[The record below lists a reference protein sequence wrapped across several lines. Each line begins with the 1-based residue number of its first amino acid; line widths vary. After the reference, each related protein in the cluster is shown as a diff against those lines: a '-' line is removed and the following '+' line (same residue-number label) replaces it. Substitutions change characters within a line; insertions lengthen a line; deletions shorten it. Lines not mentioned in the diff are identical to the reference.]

1 MSKKY
6 TTNFLEDTNGSTGS
20 VNQVLVSTAAGID
33 WVDGSGSGIIG
44 GPYLPLAGGTLTG
57 NTNLTGSTK
66 KLILKSG
73 AQLGFEDAAPTGTIY
88 LYNDGGATSKLNI
101 GGTMWVEEA
110 GNVGIGTTA
119 PGQKLEVIGRT
130 KITQSGDA
138 LRINSSDANGSYATW
153 ENNGSNI
160 GYIGTGYHLWSSP
173 NNIATSLGIRAQ
185 TRLDLGIQASV
196 HMTILNTG
204 NVGIGT
210 TSPAEML
217 HIENSLG
224 ANIILN
230 SNTGAVNNG
239 IYMSE
244 GASSTP
250 TQNGAY
256 FYYDSSANAV
266 KLDTGT
272 SSLSTKLTVLRDSGN
287 VGIGT
292 TSPTRELEVT
302 GAGNVYIR
310 VTAPTS
316 TDSSAIEL
324 ANTAETWTIRNQ
336 DTNDNALEFSSDGG
350 TKVTMVR
357 TGNVGIGTTSPTQL
371 LHVNSTTANP
381 TGIGLQN
388 SQRYY
393 SVRSNN
399 FSLVFTDETV
409 GSERMRITSD
419 GNVGIGT
426 TSPSEK
432 LHIAGGGSGN
442 VRLDS
447 GGTYYGT
454 NVQAISSAGLK
465 IGNDDFSGYAYFH
478 NDGNVG
484 IGTTSPGSKLAVA
497 GEIRTSEGSDYT
509 TISTSGGD
517 TIFGNIS
524 SGANNIRIFNG
535 GSERMRITSAGN
547 VGIGTTSP
555 NTALEVDG
563 AISTTTSDYAQGTTG
578 SRLLLETS
586 GSGNTHS
593 YIQAQ
598 SSGGTSSA
606 EDLALQL
613 YGGNVGIGTSSP
625 SEKLAVNG
633 NASISGGI
641 YVGGVNSF
649 IWNNTANSNLR
660 FAANGS
666 EKMRIASSGNVG
678 IGTTSPEAKLNIL
691 STGIDDEALVV
702 QDNARKIK
710 IGRDSI
716 KVTDLSNAVAN
727 MYLQGNGSN
736 VILPNAVSRLGIGT
750 TNPSQKLE
758 VDGNVKAETLIAT
771 DLNDGYVPYSKSG
784 TLGLQDSKI
793 YTQGAGIGVGTTTL
807 AAGCH
812 ITSLSNISATGYRVA
827 AMQTAPSSRGD
838 TGTLGEIRITADYIY
853 VCYATDSWKRVAIA
867 QW

>member
-110 GNVGIGTTA
+110 GNVGIGTTS

>member
-110 GNVGIGTTA
+110 GNVGIGTTS

-210 TSPAEML
+210 VSPAEML